1 MTAVSFGAEVTNPV
15 LQFRWFL
22 REHNQYETT
31 VIFHTLIKT
40 FILSYFEFS
49 KLAMII
55 VDTVQCTYTQLEAS
69 ISYTE
74 FSVATK

>member
-31 VIFHTLIKT
+31 VIIHTLIKT
-40 FILSYFEFS
+40 FILSYFESS
-49 KLAMII
+49 KLAALLFRFAHDYCTRYRTMYLY
-55 VDTVQCTYTQLEAS
+55 TVGS
-69 ISYTE
+69 
-74 FSVATK
+74 